1 MDIVM
6 QTGSAEQSADVD
18 HHHHGADGE
27 QLALA
32 GASSEKRK
40 RQPTAK
46 QRRKQTSLANLALA
60 RLALDKKR
68 AHAAIAR
75 QAAGAVPGGTGAAA
89 QTMGRGTARGDRAS
103 KQDQNGANVLQGETM
118 QQLLQRAYCAEQL
131 HPEALDS
138 QHSHDV
144 GGEAVPPQAKHQAD
158 PKPQRRTRQQAT
170 RLARLANLA
179 KAHAKRRSMKNCS
192 RGTAG
197 DGDGQAGDTTGQVP
211 AVDQQQAEE
220 PVGYGQQ

>member
-1 MDIVM
+1 
-6 QTGSAEQSADVD
+6 
-18 HHHHGADGE
+18 
-27 QLALA
+27 LALA

-103 KQDQNGANVLQGETM
+103 KQDQNGANVLQGECLRHPAVACPLPGAVCKSCTKSPSVPCFITFSSAVRRGPV
-118 QQLLQRAYCAEQL
+118 QYCNVFAVFKAWVFFKGLAKWQGLLWVLDRVSLLQAAHCGRQEQ
-131 HPEALDS
+131 S
-138 QHSHDV
+138 IMGV
-144 GGEAVPPQAKHQAD
+144 
-158 PKPQRRTRQQAT
+158 
-170 RLARLANLA
+170 
-179 KAHAKRRSMKNCS
+179 
-192 RGTAG
+192 
-197 DGDGQAGDTTGQVP
+197 TGLVISLL
-211 AVDQQQAEE
+211 
-220 PVGYGQQ
+220 